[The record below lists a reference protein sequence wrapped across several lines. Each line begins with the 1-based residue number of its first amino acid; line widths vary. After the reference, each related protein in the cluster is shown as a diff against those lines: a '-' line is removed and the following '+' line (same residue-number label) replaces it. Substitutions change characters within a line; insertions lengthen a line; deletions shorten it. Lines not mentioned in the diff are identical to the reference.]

1 MIQHAAIIT
10 NTTPLMTEFR
20 FINTEYLEMVTGNDP
35 DLKKDLVSIFRE
47 QVIEFYTEMQNLLSQ
62 GKHKELGLLAHK
74 AKSSVATMG
83 MDSLAEML
91 KTLELNA
98 KDGLNTSEYSSYVER
113 FGSDTRSALA
123 ELETLF

>member
-1 MIQHAAIIT
+1 MA
-10 NTTPLMTEFR
+10 EFG
-20 FINTEYLEMVTGNDP
+20 FINTEYLEMVAGSDP
-35 DLKKDLVSIFRE
+35 ELKKDLVRIFRE
-47 QVIEFYTEMQNLLSQ
+47 QVIEFYSEMQTLLSQ
-62 GKHKELGLLAHK
+62 KKYTELGLLAHK
-74 AKSSVATMG
+74 AKSSVAIMG

-98 KDGLNTSEYSSYVER
+98 KDGLNPSEYGSYIER

>member
-1 MIQHAAIIT
+1 
-10 NTTPLMTEFR
+10 MTEFR

-62 GKHKELGLLAHK
+62 GKYKELGLLAHK

-91 KTLELNA
+91 KTIELNA